1 MAQNSLQLRKELS
14 LSDFYRLSHNL
25 ATDYANSA
33 TDVARSALTEKYDI
47 TVSTYYTLLKFAISH
62 NLVKNDV
69 VKKIREKTL
78 SNQKSHSSTGY
89 SSIVKY
95 NRLAEQREKYS
106 AYSQKDL
113 REIAEYFAKHPELS
127 KLQVA
132 EHFSLYRTQ
141 VLDRILY
148 LACTELILTD
158 TMFEV
163 LRKRSI
169 KTAKDQQKT
178 IVFFE
183 TLSQK
188 RAEKKQE
195 LKKRASFQE

>member
-1 MAQNSLQLRKELS
+1 MAKNSLQLRKELS
-14 LSDFYRLSHNL
+14 LSKFYRLSHNL
-25 ATDYANSA
+25 ATDYANSTTA
-33 TDVARSALTEKYDI
+33 VARTALTEKYDI
-47 TVSTYYTLLKFAISH
+47 TVSSYYTLLKFAISH

-89 SSIVKY
+89 RSIVKY
-95 NRLAEQREKYS
+95 NRLEEQRKNFS

-113 REIAEYFAKHPELS
+113 RKIAEYFANHPELS

-132 EHFSLYRTQ
+132 KHFSLYCTQ

-148 LACTELILTD
+148 KACTELILTD

-178 IVFFE
+178 IAFFE

-188 RAEKKQE
+188 RVEKKQKI
-195 LKKRASFQE
+195 KKRSSFQK